1 MNFIQFINKMD
12 KLSVE
17 HIDTIYTNTKLPEYN
32 TEPKMRVK
40 QLIKSLEKCQ
50 VEYEKNKTRLED
62 LNMFNNDY
70 VLNSFIPSKLRQ
82 YITYKENVE
91 LQKKTKQ
98 CEALYDFCL
107 KQCIDMSIN

>member
-1 MNFIQFINKMD
+1 MD
-12 KLSVE
+12 KLSE
-17 HIDTIYTNTKLPEYN
+17 EQLDIIYTNTHLPSYN
-32 TEPKMRVK
+32 TEPNMRVN

-50 VEYEKNKTRLED
+50 TEYTKNKTRLED
-62 LNMFNNDY
+62 LNTFNNDY
-70 VLNSFIPSKLRQ
+70 MLNSFIPSKLRQ

-107 KQCIDMSIN
+107 KLCVDMSFN